1 MGAITEPERGNG
13 EHERI
18 ASYRDPELRVLF
30 AVTLMAVL
38 GVASIGPALPRLRA
52 ELGVP
57 IERIGLVVTMFT
69 LPGVILTPLLGIAAD
84 RMGRKRVLLPSLVLF
99 GIAGTAC
106 SLAQNLVPLLGLRL
120 LQGVGAAA
128 LASIN
133 LTLIGDLFQGRQRTT
148 AMGYNASVLSIGTAT
163 YPLLGGG
170 LAMIGW
176 HWPFALPVMALPVAV
191 LVATRLHEP
200 PVVRAQGL
208 GTYLSGVWR
217 ETRRPRVLVLYASSC
232 GIFILLYGAYITF
245 LPLFMADSFGSS
257 PLAIGAVMTS
267 LSVVNGIVSSQLGR
281 LSARIPERTLLQ
293 IGFLAFALGLAVIPL
308 APVAAA
314 LAVPAVL
321 LGFAFA
327 TTIPVVMSLLAALAP
342 DEQRAAFMSLNGTVL
357 RLGQTL
363 GPLIMTAVYA
373 AGGFG
378 AVYAAGAMLAV
389 ALAALTAAVVK
400 EA

>member
-1 MGAITEPERGNG
+1 MEAIAEAEDRNG
-13 EHERI
+13 GHERV

-57 IERIGLVVTMFT
+57 IERIGLVVTLFT

-84 RMGRKRVLLPSLVLF
+84 RLGRKRVLLPSLVLF
-99 GIAGTAC
+99 GVAGTAC
-106 SLAQNLVPLLGLRL
+106 SLAQHLVPLLGLRL

-133 LTLIGDLFQGRQRTT
+133 LTLIGDLFRGRQRTA
-148 AMGYNASVLSIGTAT
+148 AMGYNASVLSVGTAT

-176 HWPFALPVMALPVAV
+176 HWPFALPVLALPVAV
-191 LVATRLHEP
+191 LVATRLREP
-200 PVVRAQGL
+200 PVARAQDLRSYL
-208 GTYLSGVWR
+208 GGVWR
-217 ETRRPRVLVLYASSC
+217 EVRRPKVIVLYASSC

-245 LPLFMADSFGSS
+245 LPLFMADTFGSS
-257 PLAIGAVMTS
+257 PLAIGVVMTT
-267 LSVVNGIVSSQLGR
+267 LSVVNGVVSSQLGR
-281 LSARIPERTLLQ
+281 LSAKVPERRLLQ
-293 IGFLAFALGLAVIPL
+293 IGFLAFALGLAIVPHV
-308 APVAAA
+308 PVPAA
-314 LAVPAVL
+314 LAIPAVL

-327 TTIPVVMSLLAALAP
+327 TTIPVVMSLVAALAP
-342 DEQRAAFMSLNGTVL
+342 DDQRAAFMSLNGTVL

-363 GPLIMTAVYA
+363 GPLLMTAVYA
-373 AGGFG
+373 AGGFE

-389 ALAALTAAVVK
+389 ALAALMAAVVR
-400 EA
+400 

>member
-1 MGAITEPERGNG
+1 MEPSPEPEARTGG
-13 EHERI
+13 RERM

-38 GVASIGPALPRLRA
+38 GVASIGPALPQLRV

-57 IERIGLVVTMFT
+57 VHQIGFVITMFT

-84 RMGRKRVLLPSLVLF
+84 RFGRKRVLVPSLVLF
-99 GIAGTAC
+99 GIAGGAC
-106 SLAQNLVPLLGLRL
+106 SLAQGLHPLLVLRL

-133 LTLIGDLFQGRQRTT
+133 LTLIGDLFQGRQRIT

-176 HWPFALPVMALPVAV
+176 HWPFALPILALPVAA

-200 PVVRAQGL
+200 PVVRKQLL
-208 GTYLSGVWR
+208 GAYLGGVWR
-217 ETRRPRVLVLYASSC
+217 EIRRPPVLVLYTCSC
-232 GIFILLYGAYITF
+232 GIFVLLYGAYITF
-245 LPLFMADSFGSS
+245 LPLYMADSFQSS
-257 PLAIGAVMTS
+257 PLIIGVIMTS
-267 LSVVNGIVSSQLGR
+267 LSAVNAVVSSQLGR
-281 LSARIPERTLLQ
+281 LSARVPEPRLLQ
-293 IGFLAFALGLAVIPL
+293 IGLLSFALGLAAIPF
-308 APVAAA
+308 APFTAA
-314 LAVPAVL
+314 LAIPAVL

-327 TTIPVVMSLLAALAP
+327 TTIPVVMSLVAALAP
-342 DEQRAAFMSLNGTVL
+342 DDQRAAFMSLNGTVL

-363 GPLIMTAVYA
+363 GPVIMTAVYA
-373 AGGFG
+373 AGGFRL
-378 AVYAAGAMLAV
+378 VYAVGAALAT
-389 ALAALTAAVVK
+389 ALAALAAAAVRP
-400 EA
+400 